1 MKLRGEAVDMSVVTQ
16 VTRIVNLFA
25 KQSKTLVL
33 KFTQDHIYILAEPEV
48 TERAMRLW
56 TEIPQ
61 SSLFQQYELAGIP
74 PDNVI
79 YLKTKSENLM
89 NSLKTSASNC
99 RSLKIK
105 LRQRTT
111 PCLSLE
117 FEQTSQLTNKSRII
131 YNYID
136 VEVVYKRYWNRYEEP
151 NLPPPDITAILPPVA
166 HLKSFTEK
174 CRNIVSLLNISLTAS
189 RDLVFQVKGESLEI
203 TRKFTNVNI
212 EDDHRSLAFHAA
224 ITVDIKRVNNFFKA
238 LHPSSNIQV
247 YLNLTDERNAHFS
260 FLQDGITVQFVLPH
274 IS

>member
-16 VTRIVNLFA
+16 VTSKFSFCYFPATSSVFAIVYFEHVFNRHSLFFHFSTGIVNLFA

-117 FEQTSQLTNKSRII
+117 FEQT
-131 YNYID
+131 
-136 VEVVYKRYWNRYEEP
+136 
-151 NLPPPDITAILPPVA
+151 
-166 HLKSFTEK
+166 
-174 CRNIVSLLNISLTAS
+174 VSLCSIH
-189 RDLVFQVKGESLEI
+189 ESD
-203 TRKFTNVNI
+203 K
-212 EDDHRSLAFHAA
+212 
-224 ITVDIKRVNNFFKA
+224 
-238 LHPSSNIQV
+238 V
-247 YLNLTDERNAHFS
+247 Y
-260 FLQDGITVQFVLPH
+260 
-274 IS
+274 